1 MCVCKRWS
9 VCVCV
14 RVCVLKCV
22 CAQARVRACAASL
35 CLCVCVC
42 VRACLCVLVCF
53 FAGVLAYLCVY
64 KITHLQCGEL
74 CACVNSNVQY
84 IHRRL
89 HTSLSC
95 FEALRL
101 HPHVSHMYM
110 LSPSSSSLAQNDS
123 RHSNRSTL

>member
-1 MCVCKRWS
+1 MCFLRLC
-9 VCVCV
+9 VCVCACV
-14 RVCVLKCV
+14 RAEVCVR
-22 CAQARVRACAASL
+22 AQARVRACAASL
-35 CLCVCVC
+35 CLSVCVC

-53 FAGVLAYLCVY
+53 FAGVLAYLCMY

-89 HTSLSC
+89 RTSLSC

-123 RHSNRSTL
+123 RHSNRSTI